1 MTRLQVETADA
12 GSRAAAVTRRRLPA
26 AFITI
31 ALVQAGESAS
41 TDKTPRTHTHTDRK
55 TPEVC
60 CSCVHTDCNGTLRV
74 MEESA
79 KS

>member
-41 TDKTPRTHTHTDRK
+41 TDNTPCTHTQTGKHLK
-55 TPEVC
+55 
-60 CSCVHTDCNGTLRV
+60 CVVVVSTQTV
-74 MEESA
+74 MEH
-79 KS
+79 